1 VVELVLDVVD
11 FEIRRSVPPTA
22 DTITM
27 ITMTIEMATL
37 LVAIRCLFI
46 LTEEAINLIK
56 RSERFILI

>member
-1 VVELVLDVVD
+1 MIEFVLDVVD

-22 DTITM
+22 DTTTM
-27 ITMTIEMATL
+27 ITMAIEMATL

-46 LTEEAINLIK
+46 LTEAAINLIK